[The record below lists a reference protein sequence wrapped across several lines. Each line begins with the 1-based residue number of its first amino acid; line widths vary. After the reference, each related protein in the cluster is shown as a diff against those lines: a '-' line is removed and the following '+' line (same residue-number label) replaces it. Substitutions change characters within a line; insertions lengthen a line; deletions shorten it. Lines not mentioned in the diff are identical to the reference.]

1 MDFWLDDLL
10 REIILIIKW
19 PIVRKHHER
28 VGGRAQRIYA
38 QLDRLIQFKLIEQIA
53 IRVKYQLLSENVR
66 VLVILEVA
74 IERKTMMRWVHPSI
88 VRSASRLRAAEK
100 HTGVPEGTWRVY
112 L

>member
-38 QLDRLIQFKLIEQIA
+38 QLDRLI
-53 IRVKYQLLSENVR
+53 
-66 VLVILEVA
+66 
-74 IERKTMMRWVHPSI
+74 
-88 VRSASRLRAAEK
+88 
-100 HTGVPEGTWRVY
+100 
-112 L
+112 